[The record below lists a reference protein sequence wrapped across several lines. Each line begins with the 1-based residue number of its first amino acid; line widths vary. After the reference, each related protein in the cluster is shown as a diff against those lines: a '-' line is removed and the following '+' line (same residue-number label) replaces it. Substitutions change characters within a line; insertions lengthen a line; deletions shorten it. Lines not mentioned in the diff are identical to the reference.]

1 VRHNIPVAKTAT
13 EALRVLWAEAF
24 FRAWRKKAGID
35 EKLAQRGNHFSD
47 AELGMALRRATYL
60 TRRGNPG
67 TFEYIQKHPF
77 VADQVPPKQVRK
89 TANLRQIR
97 KSVQGR

>member
-1 VRHNIPVAKTAT
+1 MRQNAPVAKTAT
-13 EALRVLWAEAF
+13 EAVKALWAETF
-24 FRAWRKKAGID
+24 FRAWKKKAGIE
-35 EKLAQRGNHFSD
+35 EKLAQRGNHFSG
-47 AELGMALRRATYL
+47 AELGMALKRATYL

-89 TANLRQIR
+89 TAKHRQTR
-97 KSVQGR
+97 KSG